1 MGSCGLELATH
12 NRQPTTRSPP
22 LQLLPVPLWAPVF
35 IPTPYFA
42 LARAV
47 RRIRSTPP
55 KAPRGPAQGPV
66 ETRARVASAAVPSR
80 ELPTFNG
87 LYPSIVARQLSQ

>member
-1 MGSCGLELATH
+1 L
-12 NRQPTTRSPP
+12 QPFTGAP
-22 LQLLPVPLWAPVF
+22 LGADFHFDAFLR
-35 IPTPYFA
+35 IC
-42 LARAV
+42 RAV

-55 KAPRGPAQGPV
+55 KAPRGPALGRV